1 MDIADAKKIEL
12 IALLSNLGF
21 EPKHYQTEFVAWY
34 LSPFREEKTAS
45 FKVDT
50 RTNTWHDFGTG
61 TGGDTLNFVRDYHKT
76 DTSTAL
82 QILSTKGIGY
92 RSSFSRLERYPV
104 NEEKSQI
111 KIYQELEIKRY
122 ELLKYLEF
130 RCIPLNVARLY
141 CKEIH
146 YTCHGKN
153 FVAIGFK
160 NDSGGYELRHP
171 KFKGKSCDSIST
183 IVVPG
188 SSQLNIFEGFFDF
201 LAALTHFNVNRPANT
216 TVILN
221 STNKTAFRNLEKL
234 GALLSD
240 YTQVNLYMD
249 NDPISMAGQSAVSK
263 IERLH
268 PNVKDY
274 SGIYKGYKD
283 FNEFIQNISN

>member
-1 MDIADAKKIEL
+1 MNIADTKKIDL
-12 IALLSNLGF
+12 VSLLRGLGF
-21 EPKHYQTEFVAWY
+21 EPAYFKKSYLAWY
-34 LSPFREEKTAS
+34 HSPLREEKTPS
-45 FKVDT
+45 FVVNSNE
-50 RTNTWHDFGTG
+50 NTWHDFGTG
-61 TGGDTLNFVRDYHKT
+61 IGGDTLNFIRELYKT

-82 QILSTKGIGY
+82 KILAIKGFGKLSTFK
-92 RSSFSRLERYPV
+92 RPDWVPV
-104 NEEKSQI
+104 NEEKSKI
-111 KIYQELEIKRY
+111 KIHKELEIERLD
-122 ELLKYLEF
+122 LLKYLEV
-130 RCIPLNVARLY
+130 RCIPLNVAKLY

-146 YTCHGKN
+146 YISHGKN

-171 KFKGKSCDSIST
+171 YFKGKSCDSIST

-188 SSQLNIFEGFFDF
+188 SRQLNIFEGFFDF

-221 STNKTAFRNLEKL
+221 STNKTAFRNLKEF

-240 YTQVNLYMD
+240 YTQVNLYLD
-249 NDPISMAGQSAVSK
+249 NDPISMAGQNAVSK
-263 IERLH
+263 IVMLH

-283 FNEFIQNISN
+283 FNEFVQNKH